1 MSLRNLIVVSL
12 IVLTCTACGSTEKKA
27 PTPGEVKAYASV
39 CDKANDG
46 KRIAVEGYLRLPEE
60 VNRKIGPVLRL
71 YPTPEFTGKPIGV
84 STEIGSQPNH
94 IAMIPN
100 CVRWIL

>member
-1 MSLRNLIVVSL
+1 MVEGIELQIVWPSFPMRVVSL
-12 IVLTCTACGSTEKKA
+12 IALTCTACGTTEKKA
-27 PTPGEVKAYASV
+27 PTPGEVKAFASV

-71 YPTPEFTGKPIGV
+71 YPTPEFTAKPTAYQPKSV
-84 STEIGSQPNH
+84 ASQ
-94 IAMIPN
+94 I
-100 CVRWIL
+100 R